1 MEDSRR
7 FAQHGSLIGLSQHVL
22 PSPTRSTRSATV
34 LTEAWLIL
42 CHGPSAFTASDRKD
56 AAVAKDSSMDR
67 ASKILLQRCRPRT
80 LSTAC
85 GRCTFEEVKWL
96 GGFLLKKQ
104 QRFAGQPMHKQHRG
118 MKSLFCPATTVPLF
132 IYRGSGWSIVRR
144 QLLTAACPT
153 VEWTGFF
160 AQNVIKC
167 GGRDVLQIL
176 VNALSKRGK
185 FKGFCRTVGGQ

>member
-7 FAQHGSLIGLSQHVL
+7 FAQHGSLIGLSRHVL
-22 PSPTRSTRSATV
+22 PSLTRSTRSATV

-42 CHGPSAFTASDRKD
+42 CQGPAACTASGRKD
-56 AAVAKDSSMDR
+56 AAVAKDSSRDR
-67 ASKILLQRCRPRT
+67 ASKILLQRCRPQSI
-80 LSTAC
+80 STAC

-104 QRFAGQPMHKQHRG
+104 QRFAGQSMHKQQG
-118 MKSLFCPATTVPLF
+118 GKKSLFCPATTVPLLF

-153 VEWTGFF
+153 VEWTGFLP
-160 AQNVIKC
+160 KM
-167 GGRDVLQIL
+167 
-176 VNALSKRGK
+176 
-185 FKGFCRTVGGQ
+185 